1 MKLSIHQDERIQETE
16 IIINCAYMDK
26 RLQKLTDYIRQ
37 YSFSLEGESEGKL
50 YQIPLEQIFYI
61 ETVDSRTFLY
71 DCKHTYSSRQT
82 LSSLEE
88 KLKNTTFTRIS
99 KSCLLN
105 VSHLK
110 CVAPHVNH
118 RLRAELKNGEQLIIS
133 RNYVESLKDKL
144 RKQEE

>member
-50 YQIPLEQIFYI
+50 YQLPIEEIYYI
-61 ETVDSRTFLY
+61 ESVDSKTFLY
-71 DCKHTYSSRQT
+71 DHERTYSSRQT
-82 LSSLEE
+82 LTILEE
-88 KLKNTTFTRIS
+88 KLKNMTFVRIS

-105 VSHLK
+105 VSYLK
-110 CVAPHVNH
+110 CVAPYANH
-118 RLRAELKNGEQLIIS
+118 RLRAELRSGEQLIIS
-133 RNYVESLKDKL
+133 RNYVEALKNKL
-144 RKQEE
+144 RK

>member
-50 YQIPLEQIFYI
+50 YQLPIEEIYYI
-61 ETVDSRTFLY
+61 ESVDSKTFLY
-71 DCKHTYSSRQT
+71 DHERTYSSRQT
-82 LSSLEE
+82 LTILEE
-88 KLKNTTFTRIS
+88 KLKNMTFVRIS

-105 VSHLK
+105 VSYLK
-110 CVAPHVNH
+110 CVAPYANH
-118 RLRAELKNGEQLIIS
+118 RLKAELRSGEQLIIS
-133 RNYVESLKDKL
+133 RNYVEALKNKL
-144 RKQEE
+144 RK

>member
-61 ETVDSRTFLY
+61 ETVDSKTFLY
-71 DCKHTYSSRQT
+71 DHERTYFSRQT
-82 LSSLEE
+82 LTVLEE
-88 KLKNTTFTRIS
+88 KLKNMTFVRIS

-105 VSHLK
+105 VSYLK
-110 CVAPHVNH
+110 CVAPYANH
-118 RLRAELKNGEQLIIS
+118 RLKAELRSGEQLIIS
-133 RNYVESLKDKL
+133 RNYVEALKNKL
-144 RKQEE
+144 RK

>member
-50 YQIPLEQIFYI
+50 YQLPIEEIYYI
-61 ETVDSRTFLY
+61 ESVDSKTFLY
-71 DCKHTYSSRQT
+71 DHERTYFSRQT
-82 LSSLEE
+82 LTVLEE
-88 KLKNTTFTRIS
+88 KLKNMTFVRIS

-105 VSHLK
+105 VSYLK
-110 CVAPHVNH
+110 CVAPYANH
-118 RLRAELKNGEQLIIS
+118 RLKAELRSGEQLIIS
-133 RNYVESLKDKL
+133 RNYVEALKNKL
-144 RKQEE
+144 RK